1 MKNKKMTGS
10 VLVAV
15 ISLVTLVI
23 GATYAYFTVATTNSF
38 GTKTATATAESIGTV
53 AITAGSDLSLTVT
66 RAQMSKTNVG
76 NIYYAT
82 GDNISSGTLGTV
94 KVTGEGMYSC
104 DYTMSITLSGTM
116 LSSIQDD
123 RNTILYVNDI
133 PYDIYTYKDAGTIT
147 LNGTINGLVQATPQ
161 RIKGNI
167 AVFNT
172 EKDQS
177 GELAGKT
184 ISASI
189 KVTNITCTVGDD
201 LLASKIV
208 QLSGQTVGDGTVINI
223 NEDEYRYS
231 GSDPDNYITFNDETW
246 RIIGIVDGYVKI
258 IRNDSL
264 GYFSWD
270 YKTSGVGASKSNYGS
285 VYWTESQL
293 MMMLNPVEYL
303 KEGYTINNNMVYDPN
318 GKLVYS
324 NMGSYYNRTS
334 GYRPAQMSLGATSY
348 NANALT
354 FADTGIS
361 SSSIDFSST
370 GLNATAKNLIQENVW
385 YLTPIDGMFAES
397 YRTERHGIYY
407 RWGDLPITWLGKVGL
422 MYVSDYYYAD
432 KDFYNGR
439 ESEPNCDSNWLCV
452 LDAELPDWTLGNS
465 GYNGG
470 TEDYVAYVFQYHNP
484 EIDTFGTAR
493 DALNV
498 RPVVYLKSGIKVTGT
513 GTIDS
518 KYQII
523 S

>member
-15 ISLVTLVI
+15 ITLATLVI

-38 GTKTATATAESIGTV
+38 GTKTATATAESVGTV

-123 RNTILYVNDI
+123 RNTILYVNNI

-147 LNGTINGLVQATPQ
+147 LNGTINGLVQEKPQ

-177 GELAGKT
+177 SELAGKT

-189 KVTNITCTVGDD
+189 KVTNITCTAGDD

-208 QLSGQTVGDGTVINI
+208 QLSGQTVGDGTVINV

-264 GYFSWD
+264 GGFSWD
-270 YKTSGVGASKSNYGS
+270 YKGNGVGSSESEWGSND
-285 VYWTESQL
+285 WTDSQL

-318 GKLVYS
+318 GNLIYR

-334 GYRPAQMSLGATSY
+334 GYRPAQMSLRATSY
-348 NANALT
+348 NTTAWTEGDVETTML
-354 FADTGIS
+354 
-361 SSSIDFSST
+361 IDFSST
-370 GLNATAKNLIQENVW
+370 GLNSTSRNLIQENVW
-385 YLTPIDGMFAES
+385 YLSGYDYVSRYTADEFYE
-397 YRTERHGIYY
+397 YERNGKYIA
-407 RWGDLPITWLGKVGL
+407 GENPVTWQGKVGL
-422 MYVSDYYYAD
+422 MYMSDYYYANNNL
-432 KDFYNGR
+432 YNDPGANLTC
-439 ESEPNCDSNWLCV
+439 EDNWLC
-452 LDAELPDWTLGNS
+452 LEDPNDILEWTIFHDPGYSCGVCNVYS
-465 GYNGG
+465 GHLQNCI
-470 TEDYVAYVFQYHNP
+470 ESHLA
-484 EIDTFGTAR
+484 FG
-493 DALNV
+493 V
-498 RPVVYLKSGIKVTGT
+498 RPVLYLKPGIKVTGT
-513 GTIDS
+513 GDINS
-518 KYQII
+518 KYQIV